1 MKRKTIIDLI
11 KAHYENDGA
20 LFFNLTLGVLK
31 EFKQEPDCKELLE
44 YVESLILPHITI
56 VPKRD
61 ADTFNALMSEGE
73 LSDAFSFV
81 PQSDNM
87 NKERGE

>member
-20 LFFNLTLGVLK
+20 LFFNLTLEVLK
-31 EFKQEPDCKELLE
+31 EFKQEQDCKELSE
-44 YVESLILPHITI
+44 YVESLILPHITV

-61 ADTFNALMSEGE
+61 VDTFNASMSEKE
-73 LSDAFSFV
+73 LSEAFFFV
-81 PQSDNM
+81 PQSDNV